1 MIRDKCVIFICIF
14 MYLFLNLFT
23 SALAIE
29 APEVEII
36 PSRISANAS
45 FLIIADPHPEP
56 GENVRVMWYVGGT
69 PDYGLFPKI
78 GDKWMCYFSNTDPYA
93 TCGPSLFAQ
102 SWEYTLVT
110 VAKNQ
115 YGNYTNE
122 TQGKTTI
129 HVGGISLVPEISKSG
144 NRITMVVY
152 PNTVV
157 DYVSYKVYS
166 QSGDL
171 IPEKSGSLTKNVFS
185 YSGNIT
191 LENGVYYIAFETE
204 SSSLNDFGGTLVR
217 VAVGVGETV
226 PGYALKADP
235 VRWSTVINKGE
246 TKERSGFRIINIGT
260 TTLSN
265 LSISMPEELSQYVE
279 IILPKNELNASESMY
294 YTVRLENIFSG
305 MEIHANADI
314 LSGKE
319 KVGEI
324 PLEIYV
330 SVINQS
336 QEITE
341 FSCEGKADG
350 EYCLGGICC
359 NGICREKAN
368 CCSDSDCPLGE
379 LCVNY
384 VCKAVEQNECEG
396 KEDGELCSIGVC
408 YHGECVECYRD
419 EHCSEGRCE
428 NNRCVVSQ
436 PENECYG
443 KEDGELCSIG
453 VCYHGECVE
462 CYRDEDCGGGMVC
475 RDNVC
480 VAAPSSGNIFLIVA
494 VIALVGIGVIGGIV
508 YFKKIK
514 SKKAE
519 EEEYEEGF
527 EEEEF
532 Y

>member
-419 EHCSEGRCE
+419 E
-428 NNRCVVSQ
+428 
-436 PENECYG
+436 
-443 KEDGELCSIG
+443 
-453 VCYHGECVE
+453 
-462 CYRDEDCGGGMVC
+462 DCGGGMVC